1 MKLLKHKLIYKNR
14 FGYKLWHDTL
24 QEKSKKIFY
33 DYLEREGDYV
43 VIIPRSNEGNL
54 YFVKHFRYAIKKDIL
69 ELPMGYINKGETPK
83 KAAVRELYEEIGAT
97 KATFKYLG
105 YIWQI
110 PGIFKLK
117 CHIFFADNILTNG
130 KSPDLEENLKVVQ
143 IKENKI
149 RKLISEGGIE
159 DSSSIVAISK
169 LQSQNQLEGS
179 GSVTPGCR

>member
-14 FGYKLWHDTL
+14 FGYRLWHDTL

-43 VIIPRSNEGNL
+43 VIVPRNNKGNL
-54 YFVKHFRYAIKKDIL
+54 YFVKRFRYAIKKNIL

-83 KAAVRELYEEIGAT
+83 KAAVRELHEEIGAT
-97 KATFKYLG
+97 KAKFKYLG
-105 YIWQI
+105 YVWQI

-117 CHIFFADNILTNG
+117 CHIYFADNVLSEG
-130 KSPDLEENLKVVQ
+130 KSLDTEENLKVIK

-149 RKLISEGGIE
+149 KKLIQNRTIE
-159 DSSSIVAISK
+159 DSSSIVALLK
-169 LQSQNQLEGS
+169 YQSLD
-179 GSVTPGCR
+179 